1 MPDLIKLLHGNPSGI
16 KKLIK
21 EFRMFWKLK
30 TCPEA
35 ATSSEHKDSSSG
47 ESQDLSQEDNKQ
59 DVAGPDDSGM
69 EVDENNDAPNTP
81 PNDKSD
87 ADTSKTDPHGGFAIS
102 NRQLDIKIPLIAV
115 REKRSDIKVTCWYV
129 KDEVLKQY
137 GMEDIQLPNTWEYV
151 HVKAPHWASNKA
163 TPKSEETAANKSA
176 PSSGRATP
184 TFTNIMQFAQTM
196 SPAQIQAQRSIGS
209 PSTSKASIKPSE
221 TTADKEISETKMEV
235 QTEEKLLPVPKDQIS
250 IKNFFK
256 LATNGPKPVAIKL
269 DDGPKKDKV
278 IKTSDLTKT
287 APNKVEKSDDNQKV
301 NTKVVKASPKGSAIK
316 VKNDELR
323 ASPKG
328 GAIKVKN
335 DELRASPK
343 GSAIKVKNDELRVK
357 PIKRISTGNVGT
369 PVEKLLKATPLS
381 EDPKVGSSS
390 TDVPKVGSSSTDVK
404 PSTDIKGS
412 DEPMEQDV
420 IVLD

>member
-35 ATSSEHKDSSSG
+35 ATSSEHKDTSSG

-59 DVAGPDDSGM
+59 DMVGPDDSGM

-87 ADTSKTDPHGGFAIS
+87 ADTSKTDPQGGFAIS

-137 GMEDIQLPNTWEYV
+137 CMEDIQLPNTWEYV

-163 TPKSEETAANKSA
+163 TPKSEETAAAANKSA

-184 TFTNIMQFAQTM
+184 TFPNIMQFAQTM
-196 SPAQIQAQRSIGS
+196 SPAQIQAQRPIGS

-221 TTADKEISETKMEV
+221 TTAEKEVSETKMEI

-256 LATNGPKPVAIKL
+256 LATNGPKPVAIKS
-269 DDGPKKDKV
+269 DDGPKNDKV
-278 IKTSDLTKT
+278 IKTADMTNT
-287 APNKVEKSDDNQKV
+287 TPNKVEKNDDNQKV

-328 GAIKVKN
+328 SAIKVKN

-357 PIKRISTGNVGT
+357 PIKRVSTGTTGT
-369 PVEKLLKATPLS
+369 PVAKLLKATP
-381 EDPKVGSSS
+381 S
-390 TDVPKVGSSSTDVK
+390 TEEPKVGSSSTDVK
-404 PSTDIKGS
+404 PSTEIKGS